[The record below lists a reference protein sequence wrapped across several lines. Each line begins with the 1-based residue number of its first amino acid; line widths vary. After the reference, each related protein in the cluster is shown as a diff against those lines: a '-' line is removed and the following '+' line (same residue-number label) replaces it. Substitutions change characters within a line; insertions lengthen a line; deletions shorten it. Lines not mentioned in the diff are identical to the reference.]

1 MVVTH
6 RCRSFPCLRAL
17 KRLTLAA
24 VTRKR
29 LSYARMPKADH
40 PDGAETLTE
49 AAGSSLAV
57 AACRR
62 LREYSGA
69 TSLNRQVMPGV
80 GTT

>member
-1 MVVTH
+1 
-6 RCRSFPCLRAL
+6 
-17 KRLTLAA
+17 
-24 VTRKR
+24 
-29 LSYARMPKADH
+29 MPKADH

-49 AAGSSLAV
+49 AGGSSLAV